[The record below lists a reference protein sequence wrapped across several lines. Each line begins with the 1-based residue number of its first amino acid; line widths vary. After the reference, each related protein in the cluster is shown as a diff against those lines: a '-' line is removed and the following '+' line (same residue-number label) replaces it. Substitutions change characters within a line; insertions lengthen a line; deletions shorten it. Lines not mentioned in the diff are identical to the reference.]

1 MKKVLLWLDKNL
13 EEVFMGSTVVI
24 MFVILFGQT
33 LLRYFFNAALNWPE
47 ELSRFVFIWYVF
59 VGMAYCERYHTH
71 LIVDFLTAFFPKLKL
86 VYAWVG
92 DFSVLAFSGVMA
104 YYGVEKLRALI
115 ESAQLSPA
123 MEIPMWIAYLALE
136 VGFVLCVFRAVQSIV
151 LRFIHC
157 RKGAESE

>member
-13 EEVFMGSTVVI
+13 EEIFLGTTMVI

-33 LLRYFFNAALNWPE
+33 VMRYVFNAALNWPE

-71 LIVDFLTAFFPKLKL
+71 LIVDFLTAFFPKLNAL
-86 VYAWVG
+86 YAWVG
-92 DFSVLAFSGVMA
+92 DISVLAFSGIMA
-104 YYGVEKLRALI
+104 YYGVDKLKSLMI
-115 ESAQLSPA
+115 SGQLSPA
-123 MEIPMWIAYLALE
+123 MEFPMWIAYLALE

-151 LRFIHC
+151 LRFMNHG
-157 RKGAESE
+157 KEAHK